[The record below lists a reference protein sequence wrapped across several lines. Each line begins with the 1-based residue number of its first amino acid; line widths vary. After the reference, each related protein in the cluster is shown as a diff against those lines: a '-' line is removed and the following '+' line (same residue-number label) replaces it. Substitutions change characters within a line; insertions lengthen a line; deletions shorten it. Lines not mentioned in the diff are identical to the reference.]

1 VRTIEAKGTN
11 AAARAE
17 RGDGPEQQELLE
29 ALRSVGRGDFSFRL
43 ATDGTGIGVEIAG
56 AFNEVVELNART
68 ARELRRISR
77 VVGRQ
82 GRIAE
87 RASIREAGGEWARN
101 VESINALIDQL
112 TKPAIQVSAVLG
124 AVAKGD
130 LSRHMALDADGR
142 PLQGEF
148 LRWADIVNTMVDQL
162 NAFAGE
168 VTRVAHEV
176 GTEGKLGGQAD
187 VPDVAGIWKDL
198 TDSVNSMA
206 GNLTGQVRNI
216 AEVTTAVAQ
225 GDLSKKITVDVQGE
239 ILELKN
245 TINTMV
251 DQLNAFASEVTRVA
265 REVGTEGKL
274 GGQADVRDVGGTWKD
289 LTESVNQ
296 LAANLTTQVRAIGD
310 VATAV
315 TRGDLSRAIEV
326 QASGEVEV
334 LKDDLNE
341 MIRRLRDTTRE
352 NADQVWL
359 KANLARFSGMLQGQ
373 RDLES
378 VGRVILSELAP
389 LIGVLSGALY
399 LKETEET
406 DGEEPVLRLLAA
418 YAREGKGRLPT
429 RVQIGEG
436 LLGEAARERRRIVVS
451 EVPASYLTIK
461 SALGEAPPHMVAFLP
476 ILFEGETQAVI
487 ELATFDRFTETQL
500 AFLDQLGETI
510 GLVLNAIAAN
520 AKAAAFVQEQAAR
533 AEAEAGLARLR
544 QVVDV
549 MPEGIMLADAAGSV
563 YLHNAAAAE
572 ILGEVPTSVIPT
584 TEGLPIYRRLD
595 GSVSPPED
603 QPLARAVF
611 RQEVVR
617 GEQLIV
623 TNAITGREVPILVN
637 SAPLS
642 DTTSLPAG
650 GVTVFQDITP
660 LHDLDRQRDEFLAA
674 VSHDLRTPVAIIKG
688 RTNLLQRAVRH
699 SDRPDATEVAS
710 GLQTI
715 DDSTVHLVR
724 LIDELLDL
732 MRLRMG
738 HPVELDLAPTDL
750 IEIARRLADEYQK
763 MSPDHPIRVEAD
775 GDSLVGT
782 WDKARLER
790 VVSNLLS
797 NAVKYG
803 VHGGEI
809 HISLAREEDD
819 GQEWAVLAVRNHGLG
834 IPAGELDRVFDVYY
848 RGTNVSETIS
858 GTGVGLAGAR
868 HIVEQHGG
876 SIGAESVPGETT
888 TFTVRLPLNQ
898 ELASSRST

>member
-1 VRTIEAKGTN
+1 V
-11 AAARAE
+11 AR
-17 RGDGPEQQELLE
+17 
-29 ALRSVGRGDFSFRL
+29 
-43 ATDGTGIGVEIAG
+43 
-56 AFNEVVELNART
+56 
-68 ARELRRISR
+68 
-77 VVGRQ
+77 
-82 GRIAE
+82 
-87 RASIREAGGEWARN
+87 
-101 VESINALIDQL
+101 
-112 TKPAIQVSAVLG
+112 
-124 AVAKGD
+124 
-130 LSRHMALDADGR
+130 
-142 PLQGEF
+142 
-148 LRWADIVNTMVDQL
+148 
-162 NAFAGE
+162 
-168 VTRVAHEV
+168 EV

-187 VPDVAGIWKDL
+187 VRGVGGTWKDL
-198 TDSVNSMA
+198 TDSVNFMA

-216 AEVTTAVAQ
+216 AEVTTAVAM

-239 ILELKN
+239 ILELKD

-251 DQLNAFASEVTRVA
+251 DQLNAFAREVTRVA

-274 GGQADVRDVGGTWKD
+274 GGQADVRGVGGTWKD
-289 LTESVNQ
+289 LTDSVNQ

-326 QASGEVEV
+326 EARGEVEV

-352 NADQVWL
+352 NAEQVWL

-378 VGRVILSELAP
+378 VGRLILSELAP
-389 LIGVLSGALY
+389 LIGVLSGAFY
-399 LKETEET
+399 LKQT
-406 DGEEPVLRLLAA
+406 DGDEPSLSLLAG
-418 YAREGKGRLPT
+418 YAREGDAGLPAEV
-429 RVQIGEG
+429 RIGEG
-436 LLGEAARERRRIVVS
+436 LLGEAARERHRIVVND
-451 EVPASYLTIK
+451 VPAKYLPIK
-461 SALGEAPPHMVAFLP
+461 SALGAAPPHTVAFLP
-476 ILFEGETQAVI
+476 ILFEGETQAVM
-487 ELATFDRFTETQL
+487 ELASFDRFTETQL
-500 AFLDQLGETI
+500 AFLDQLGESI

-520 AKAAAFVQEQAAR
+520 AKAAAFVQEQAGR

-549 MPEGIMLADAAGSV
+549 MPEGILLADAAGTV

-572 ILGEVPTSVIPT
+572 ILGQVPTSVIPGS
-584 TEGLPIYRRLD
+584 EGLPVYRRLD
-595 GSVSPPED
+595 GSICPPEE

-623 TNAITGREVPILVN
+623 TNATAGREVPILVN

-642 DTTSLPAG
+642 DTAQLPAG
-650 GVTVFQDITP
+650 GVTVFQDITS

-699 SDRPDATEVAS
+699 SDRPDPTEVAS

-750 IEIARRLADEYQK
+750 IEIAKRLAGEYQK
-763 MSPDHPIRVEAD
+763 MSPDHPIRVDTDVDA
-775 GDSLVGT
+775 LVGN

-803 VHGGEI
+803 AHGGEI
-809 HISLAREEDD
+809 GISVTQERQD
-819 GQEWAVLAVRNHGLG
+819 GRDWAVLAVRNHGLG
-834 IPAGELDRVFDVYY
+834 IPAAELDRVFDVYY

-876 SIGAESVPGETT
+876 AIGADSVPGETT
-888 TFTVRLPLNQ
+888 TFTVRLPLTQDRAN
-898 ELASSRST
+898 RS

>member
-11 AAARAE
+11 AAARAG
-17 RGDGPEQQELLE
+17 RGDGPEQEEILE
-29 ALRSVGRGDFSFRL
+29 ALRSVGRGDFSVRL
-43 ATDGTGIGVEIAG
+43 PTDGTGIRGEIAE

-77 VVGRQ
+77 IVGRQ

-87 RASIREAGGEWARN
+87 RASIRQTRGEWARN

-112 TKPAIQVSAVLG
+112 TQPAIQVSAVLV
-124 AVAKGD
+124 AVARGD
-130 LSRHMALDADGR
+130 LSRHRLLDASGR
-142 PLQGEF
+142 PLRGEF
-148 LRWADIVNTMVDQL
+148 LRWAEIV
-162 NAFAGE
+162 
-168 VTRVAHEV
+168 
-176 GTEGKLGGQAD
+176 
-187 VPDVAGIWKDL
+187 
-198 TDSVNSMA
+198 
-206 GNLTGQVRNI
+206 
-216 AEVTTAVAQ
+216 
-225 GDLSKKITVDVQGE
+225 
-239 ILELKN
+239 
-245 TINTMV
+245 NTMV
-251 DQLNAFASEVTRVA
+251 DQLNAFASEVSRVA

-274 GGQADVRDVGGTWKD
+274 GGRADVHGVGGTWKN
-289 LTESVNQ
+289 LTDSVNFM
-296 LAANLTTQVRAIGD
+296 AGNLTSQVRNIAE
-310 VATAV
+310 VTTA
-315 TRGDLSRAIEV
+315 
-326 QASGEVEV
+326 
-334 LKDDLNE
+334 
-341 MIRRLRDTTRE
+341 
-352 NADQVWL
+352 
-359 KANLARFSGMLQGQ
+359 
-373 RDLES
+373 
-378 VGRVILSELAP
+378 
-389 LIGVLSGALY
+389 
-399 LKETEET
+399 
-406 DGEEPVLRLLAA
+406 
-418 YAREGKGRLPT
+418 
-429 RVQIGEG
+429 
-436 LLGEAARERRRIVVS
+436 
-451 EVPASYLTIK
+451 
-461 SALGEAPPHMVAFLP
+461 
-476 ILFEGETQAVI
+476 
-487 ELATFDRFTETQL
+487 
-500 AFLDQLGETI
+500 
-510 GLVLNAIAAN
+510 
-520 AKAAAFVQEQAAR
+520 QAAR

-549 MPEGIMLADAAGSV
+549 MPEGFMLADAAGSI

-584 TEGLPIYRRLD
+584 TEGPPIYRRLD

-642 DTTSLPAG
+642 DTAQLPAG

-674 VSHDLRTPVAIIKG
+674 ISHDLRTPVAIIKG

-699 SDRPDATEVAS
+699 SDRLDPTEVAS

-738 HPVELDLAPTDL
+738 HPVDLDLAPTNL

-763 MSPDHPIRVEAD
+763 MSPDHPIRVEAEA
-775 GDSLVGT
+775 DSLVGT

-809 HISLAREEDD
+809 DISVARELQD
-819 GQEWAVLAVRNHGLG
+819 GEEWAMLAVRNHGLG
-834 IPAGELDRVFDVYY
+834 IPAAELDRVFDVYY

-868 HIVEQHGG
+868 HIAEQHGG
-876 SIGAESVPGETT
+876 SIVAESVPGETT
-888 TFTVRLPLNQ
+888 TFTVRLPLSH
-898 ELASSRST
+898 ERASSRST